1 MKQFIDFIP
10 LILFFIVYKIDPQNV
25 EFAGFNLSGIYGATA
40 TLILASVIVYGAEA
54 EGKYFVGDFAAHFGG
69 LGLSD
74 VYGRN
79 PDPRT
84 YTTFNARTYLQPQ
97 LNKAVKPED
106 KFTSPLVDRNPKD
119 HILFYEK
126 DAKLHAPPTRDNTGR
141 GFYDNDI
148 MFPTLTFPSDHA
160 ITKAAVALVAA
171 D

>member
-1 MKQFIDFIP
+1 MDSSLP
-10 LILFFIVYKIDPQNV
+10 
-25 EFAGFNLSGIYGATA
+25 
-40 TLILASVIVYGAEA
+40 
-54 EGKYFVGDFAAHFGG
+54 AAHFVR
-69 LGLSD
+69 LEMSSS
-74 VYGRN
+74 YGDA
-79 PDPRT
+79 PKTDG